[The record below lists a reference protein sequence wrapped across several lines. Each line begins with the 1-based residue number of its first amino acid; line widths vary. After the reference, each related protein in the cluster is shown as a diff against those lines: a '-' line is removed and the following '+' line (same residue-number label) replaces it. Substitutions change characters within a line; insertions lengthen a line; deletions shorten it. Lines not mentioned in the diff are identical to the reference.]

1 MAITPEVG
9 PAPDAVPLAAQ
20 ATAAEVAKMISGAV
34 AKTSAAPQGVP
45 WWMPT
50 WPVTLGFGLY
60 AMSFWV
66 LDVLAPP
73 QGQEPSE
80 LFKTLAG
87 AVVIT
92 AFINGV
98 VAAVYTA
105 SRDSQQKNAT
115 IAAQAHAIAKQA
127 SSTTDA
133 T

>member
-1 MAITPEVG
+1 
-9 PAPDAVPLAAQ
+9 
-20 ATAAEVAKMISGAV
+20 MISAAV
-34 AKTSAAPQGVP
+34 AKSSAAARQGVP

-66 LDVLAPP
+66 LYVLAPP

-133 T
+133 N

>member
-1 MAITPEVG
+1 SHQ
-9 PAPDAVPLAAQ
+9 AA
-20 ATAAEVAKMISGAV
+20 ATEAAKMISDAV
-34 AKTSAAPQGVP
+34 AKKSAAAPQGVP

-66 LDVLAPP
+66 LFVLAPP
-73 QGQEPSE
+73 QGQGPSE

-105 SRDSQQKNAT
+105 SRDSQKKNDT
-115 IAAQAHAIAKQA
+115 IAAQAHAIARQA

-133 T
+133 N